1 MILNKH
7 HSERLDCFTT
17 NFREQSFKENSFF
30 NIFQSYCYNT
40 DVLAIFPNIKNINS
54 IITKGRSKGRCDE
67 PGDYKNCLMDKI
79 T

>member
-17 NFREQSFKENSFF
+17 NFGEQSLKENSFF

-40 DVLAIFPNIKNINS
+40 NSLIIFPNIKNINL
-54 IITKGRSKGRCDE
+54 IITKSVMCDE
-67 PGDYKNCLMDKI
+67 SGDSRDYLMDKR